1 MHERAGFPSLELL
14 ARPALEQMDPESA
27 IDNEYRLVHQD
38 PVYRWRM
45 ARLMARHW
53 PG

>member
-1 MHERAGFPSLELL
+1 VHERAGFPTLELL
-14 ARPALEQMDPESA
+14 ARPALEQMDPDQA
-27 IDNEYRLVHQD
+27 IEAEYRVARTD

-45 ARLMARHW
+45 ARLMARRW